1 MHPPHLNSEK
11 CNLEYDKHADRKELQ
26 QALSALVTYIILA
39 AIRLQ
44 RSKMLAN
51 PLQGVVV
58 KYVLL
63 RLKFVGQLKG

>member
-1 MHPPHLNSEK
+1 MHPPPLNSGK
-11 CNLEYDKHADRKELQ
+11 CNLEYDKHADGKELQ

-39 AIRLQ
+39 AIRLH
-44 RSKMLAN
+44 RSRVLAN

-58 KYVLL
+58 KYVL